1 MLSKKIVTK
10 KCCVVRGRRAVDVD
24 CLLVRSGG
32 SDRCFTLP
40 LVCIGSGLAL
50 YGVPFVALFLSP
62 DLIIVES
69 PVYLDT

>member
-1 MLSKKIVTK
+1 MLIV
-10 KCCVVRGRRAVDVD
+10 CWYVVVDLIVVLLCPWCV
-24 CLLVRSGG
+24 LVVG
-32 SDRCFTLP
+32 CEW
-40 LVCIGSGLAL
+40 LALL